1 MARNRRTSLIRTF
14 LIGLFTLSA
23 PLYCSAQ
30 NEDSPDAIQLE
41 EVAANAQNAGDYEIA
56 ISKWEQLIGDHPDYS
71 RIGRVEF
78 NCGKCYV
85 ETQDFE
91 KAIAHLKQAT
101 QKLSSDAE
109 VMLPESYLYLGYS
122 QYESGR
128 SLLNDDAEKANQL
141 LTTASQTFATQLKK
155 FEDFKHND
163 QVCYFQ
169 GLTFEALDRLED
181 AATSYEAMFAANAET
196 SFKFDGLFFLGN
208 VYERLGQYDKALKN
222 YREYL
227 ATGQDDRSFDE
238 VQFRTASTLAQMAS
252 DTDKELFEKNLTEAK
267 ELFAKVAAIEDFPF
281 RDDAQYQLAVCSHRL
296 GKLAEAA
303 RQYQILADRNGSEK
317 AAIWAGR
324 NYLTLGNVTLAEKYL
339 NMVAD
344 GGGKRAV
351 EAAHF
356 LVQSKL
362 NANAFADAY
371 QLADSWI
378 KKSNKE
384 QSYFAEL
391 MLDKADAAFM
401 LEERRK
407 QSPEMYLELY
417 NAFPDHLL
425 SSAALYNAAFAYLEI
440 SDLENA
446 EKLCK
451 DFQAK
456 YTDDQYL
463 PDLLEVHADVH
474 LLKEE
479 LAESQKI
486 FEGLVDDYPDN
497 PKIDTWKMRV
507 GVVLNMRKEHAKAIA
522 WLTPMIDELKT
533 PTEKAECL
541 HWIGASQLAEKNLA
555 EAEDRLTSSL
565 AADGTWRLAPQTML
579 LLAQAQRGQNKTE
592 AAQQTLTTMKSKFP
606 NARQGIE
613 ADFQAAEAAY
623 NAKNFDEAIKF
634 YQSVLAQDAKSN
646 FAPYSQ
652 IGIAWCYLEKNDFS
666 DADAAFTEFLTNYS
680 KEDLNA
686 QALLGRGMSRR
697 QTDNAAGALA
707 DLKKFIDENP
717 QDTQLVE
724 ARYEM
729 GLAQIKLDQDNDA
742 IDTFAQLIKDAPRH
756 NLADHFYYELAWLYS
771 NNDQA
776 EKGHD
781 HFVMLASNFPDS
793 DLTPMAHFKIA
804 EKAYVAKNY
813 EDAVD
818 SYRLC
823 LNSGGETALR
833 EKAAYRLGWC
843 FYKQENFEQARENF
857 ALQVKQFEQ
866 GRYRAD
872 ALFMIGE
879 ASYNLKEMQ
888 AAFDAYV
895 KVEQELANGGKVVEK
910 NVWLTMLHGATAG
923 NMIKNHQEALKF
935 SDQLLQ
941 SQASEGLKLEGW
953 FEKGRAQM
961 GLNQNDEARES
972 FTQAAADRSGEI
984 GAKARCMIG
993 DLYFVE
999 KDFDKAIDSYS
1010 NVFYGY
1016 GGDQKNEAVDPWQGY
1031 AIYHAARCSYVRI
1044 QQAQNDGNKELAAKL
1059 ASDAAKLYEKLI
1071 ADYSDDRFVADA
1083 KSDLAVIRQ
1092 LDQNAFFDNP

>member
-1 MARNRRTSLIRTF
+1 MARNRRTSLFLTF
-14 LIGLFTLSA
+14 FIGLLTLSA
-23 PLYCSAQ
+23 SLGHAQ
-30 NEDSPDAIQLE
+30 NQDSPDAIQLE

-56 ISKWEQLIGDHPDYS
+56 ISKWEQLISEHPDYS
-71 RIGRVEF
+71 HVGRVEF

-85 ETQDFE
+85 ETQDFD
-91 KAIAHLKQAT
+91 KAIAHLKLAT
-101 QKLSSDAE
+101 QKLDPSAE
-109 VMLPESYLYLGYS
+109 VMLPESYLYLGYA

-128 SLLNDDAEKANQL
+128 MALSDNPDKANQL

-155 FEDFKHND
+155 FENFKHND

-169 GLTFEALDRLED
+169 GLTYEALDRLED
-181 AATSYEAMFAANAET
+181 AAASYEAMFDVNEET
-196 SFKFDGLFFLGN
+196 SFRLDGLFFLGN

-227 ATGQDDRSFDE
+227 STGQEDRSFNE

-252 DTDKELFEKNLTEAK
+252 ETDKEDFKNRLTEAK
-267 ELFAKVAAIEDFPF
+267 DLFAKVAEIQDFPF

-296 GKLAEAA
+296 GNLDEAA
-303 RQYQILADRNGSEK
+303 RQYQVLADRNGSEK

-324 NYLTLGNVTLAEKYL
+324 NYLTLGNITLAEKYL

-344 GGGKRAV
+344 AGGKRAV

-362 NANAFADAY
+362 NANAFADAF
-371 QLADSWI
+371 QLADSWL

-384 QSYFAEL
+384 QAFYAEL

-401 LEERRK
+401 LEDQRE

-417 NAFPDHLL
+417 NAFPNHLL
-425 SSAALYNAAFAYLEI
+425 SSAALYNAAFAF
-440 SDLENA
+440 LENNELEKA
-446 EKLCK
+446 ENVCN

-456 YTDDQYL
+456 FTDDQYL
-463 PDLLEVHADVH
+463 PDLLEVRADVH
-474 LLKEE
+474 LLKDE
-479 LAESQKI
+479 LDASQKI
-486 FEGLVDDYPDN
+486 FENLVNNYQDN

-507 GVVLNMRKEHAKAIA
+507 GVVLNMRGENDKAIE
-522 WLTPMIDELKT
+522 WLSPLVANLKT
-533 PTEKAECL
+533 PTEKAEAL
-541 HWIGASQLAEKNLA
+541 HWIGASQLKKLNYA
-555 EAEDRLTSSL
+555 EAENQLTASL
-565 AADGTWRLAPQTML
+565 AADANWRLAPQTML
-579 LLAQAQRGQNKTE
+579 LLAQAQRNQNKAE
-592 AAQQTLTTMKSKFP
+592 AAQRTLTAMKTKFP

-623 NAKNFDEAIKF
+623 NAEEFEEAIKL
-634 YQSVLAQDAKSN
+634 YQSVLDQDASSN

-652 IGIAWCYLEKNDFS
+652 FGIAWSYLEKSDF
-666 DADAAFTEFLTNYS
+666 ANAAKAFTKYLDNYGDQ
-680 KEDLNA
+680 ENGAELA
-686 QALLGRGMSRR
+686 PQALLGRGMSRR
-697 QTDNAAGALA
+697 QTDDAAGALT

-717 QDTQLVE
+717 EDSQLVE
-724 ARYEM
+724 ARYEL
-729 GLAQIKLDQDNDA
+729 GLAQVKLDQDNDA
-742 IDTFAQLIKDAPRH
+742 IDTFSELIKDAPRH
-756 NLADHFYYELAWLYS
+756 KLADHFYYELAWLYS
-771 NNDQA
+771 NNDQG

-804 EKAYVAKNY
+804 EKAYSANDFD
-813 EDAVD
+813 EAID

-823 LNSGGETALR
+823 LNSGGDAELR

-843 FYKQENFEQARENF
+843 FYKQEKYEQARENF

-866 GRYRAD
+866 GRYLAD

-879 ASYNLKEMQ
+879 ASYNLEEMQ
-888 AAFDAYV
+888 EAFDAYV
-895 KVEQELANGGKVVEK
+895 KVKQELAGGGKVVEK
-910 NVWLTMLHGATAG
+910 NVWLTMLHGATAA
-923 NMIKNHQEALKF
+923 NLVQKYEAALDF
-935 SDQLLQ
+935 ADRLLD
-941 SQASEGLKLEGW
+941 SGASEGLKLEGW

-961 GLNQNDEARES
+961 GLKQNDEARES
-972 FTQAAADRSGEI
+972 FTQAAADRVGEI

-999 KDFDKAIDSYS
+999 QDFDKAIDSYS

-1044 QQAQNDGNKELAAKL
+1044 QQAQNDGDKELAAKL

-1071 ADYSDDRFVADA
+1071 AVYPDDKFAADA
-1083 KSDLAVIRQ
+1083 KSDLEVIRQ
-1092 LDQNAFFDNP
+1092 LN